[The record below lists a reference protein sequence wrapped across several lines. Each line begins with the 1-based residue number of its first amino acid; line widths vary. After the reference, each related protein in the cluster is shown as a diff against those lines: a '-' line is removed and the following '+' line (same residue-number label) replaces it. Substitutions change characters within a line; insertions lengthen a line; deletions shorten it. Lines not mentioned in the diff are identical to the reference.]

1 MSATSRSVAGGIV
14 IGLASALLG
23 QQLGYVDL
31 GPTFAWVNLI
41 VFAFVGAVV
50 FGMIGRHLGR
60 PRGPT
65 AVRAWTPTH
74 EDAAAEPEA
83 ADAKA

>member
-1 MSATSRSVAGGIV
+1 MSATSRSVASGIV

-23 QQLGYVDL
+23 QQLGYIDL
-31 GPTFAWVNLI
+31 GPTFAWVNL
-41 VFAFVGAVV
+41 VVLAFVGAVV

-65 AVRAWTPTH
+65 SVKAWTPAP
-74 EDAAAEPEA
+74 EDAPAEPEA
-83 ADAKA
+83 ASAKG